1 MGLLLLSGG
10 SVLLPPSIS
19 YLIVIVY
26 SFSVT
31 MGEPLSAWFLYTLKY
46 PLCELENANSG
57 IGFPLPR
64 VHPVAFGKT
73 GTSGQTGSSPLVQR
87 AVCWR

>member
-1 MGLLLLSGG
+1 
-10 SVLLPPSIS
+10 
-19 YLIVIVY
+19 
-26 SFSVT
+26 VT

-73 GTSGQTGSSPLVQR
+73 GTSE
-87 AVCWR
+87 